1 MNDNKLTEFRKK
13 FMENRKV
20 VCTGNPDRPYT
31 IANGIRKIWPD
42 TTFLSLSNGWNL
54 STPLPDNRLHDVFS
68 KHNTF
73 INASYIGPKIQSHLL
88 ELCNQSVKF
97 CDVINIGSTHEYDGN
112 GTEEYQNS
120 KLDLREKSL
129 RLNTFRFQTH
139 HMILGFLQTNANLSY
154 SLDIDDICQYI
165 MWILSQEVKIPLIT
179 IDSNKQPW

>member
-1 MNDNKLTEFRKK
+1 MNNDKLKEFRKK

-31 IANGIRKIWPD
+31 IANGIKKIWPN
-42 TTFLSLSNGWNL
+42 TTFLSLSNGWDL
-54 STPLPDNRLHDVFS
+54 LTSTDNRLKEVFS

-73 INASYIGPKIQSHLL
+73 INASYVGPKIQSRLL

-97 CDVINIGSTHEYDGN
+97 CDVINVGSTHEYDGN
-112 GTEEYQNS
+112 GSEEYQNS

-139 HMILGFLQTNANLSY
+139 HMILGLLQNDANLVY
-154 SLDIDDICQYI
+154 SLDIDDVCQYI
-165 MWILSQEVKIPLIT
+165 SWILSQEAKISLIA